1 MFFES
6 FLSLLLASSL
16 HLGSPAVL
24 AEVPFDQSVL
34 LSVSSVPAIRT
45 DVVRP
50 ELSGESVFAVDLESK
65 SVLYEK
71 NASER
76 RPIASLTK
84 LMTAYI
90 ILNENDPGTVVMV
103 SPNAAATGGSTMGLY
118 AYEKIT
124 IKDLLYGLL
133 IVSGNDAAVTL
144 AEYNAGSAAAFV
156 EKMNKTAAE
165 MGLTDTFY
173 ADVAGLEGST
183 AYSTARDLTVLSTSL
198 LGKSGVREI
207 VNQKSVTVVS
217 VSGQTHKLISTN
229 ILLGTLGI
237 KGLKTG
243 KTSLAGECLVALAES
258 SGGASGEADVAG
270 AVGAPHEFL
279 TVVLGSEYRFVDTKV
294 LVNFIQKNF
303 IW

>member
-1 MFFES
+1 V
-6 FLSLLLASSL
+6 
-16 HLGSPAVL
+16 PVIL
-24 AEVPFDQSVL
+24 AEEALP
-34 LSVSSVPAIRT
+34 
-45 DVVRP
+45 P

-71 NASER
+71 NANER

-133 IVSGNDAAVTL
+133 IVSGNDAAVAL
-144 AEYNAGSAAAFV
+144 AEYNAGSAAMFV

-165 MGLTDTFY
+165 MGLNDTFY

-183 AYSTARDLTVLSTSL
+183 AYSTARDLTVLSTYL
-198 LGKSGVREI
+198 LSKSGVREI
-207 VNQKSVTVVS
+207 VNQKSVTVTS
-217 VSGQTHKLISTN
+217 VSGQTHKLVSTN
-229 ILLGTLGI
+229 ILLGMLGI

-243 KTSLAGECLVALAES
+243 KTSLAGECLVALADTQ
-258 SGGASGEADVAG
+258 A
-270 AVGAPHEFL
+270 HEFL
-279 TVVLGSEYRFVDTKV
+279 TVVLGSQYRFVDTKV

-303 IW
+303 TW